1 MADVSIIK
9 LENDSYNIKDTTA
22 RNNINNL
29 SNYSTNE
36 VVIGSWIDG
45 KPLYRKVFNTTTPN
59 ANTGTIAT
67 ITNLKKIIF
76 LDGYITNVNQ
86 QMPMNYTY
94 DSSEITAL
102 YVEGNNINFHTNYS
116 SYMNKSC
123 IVVCEYTKTTD

>member
-9 LENDSYNIKDTTA
+9 LENDSYNIKDSTA
-22 RNNINNL
+22 RTNINNL

-36 VVIGSWIDG
+36 IIIGSWIDG

-94 DSSEITAL
+94 DSNEITAL
-102 YVEGNNINFHTNYS
+102 YVEGNNINFHTNYNN
-116 SYMNKSC
+116 YMNKSC
-123 IVVCEYTKTTD
+123 IVICEYTKTTD